1 MMYGLIIAAGKQSR
15 FKSDVPKALMKFN
28 DKTIVEHNIDI
39 LNKYCDNVFIVCS
52 LENNSYF
59 NQFEN
64 KIIIESGKGSG
75 DAIFRAIKTLNFSS
89 DDSCIITWGD
99 AILNEKL
106 VDYSI
111 NRFKGY
117 YCTIPCTFEKHP
129 YVELGHT
136 IYNKKFVKFSKYGDN
151 IGAGYHDQ
159 CLFICNLDEL
169 NKYLTKFYEKFYN
182 EKEQKY
188 YHKHGNEFE
197 FLDVFNDT
205 MYKFIIVE
213 VNSSLRTKT
222 FNTLE
227 ELEDIRKN
235 ENKGN

>member
-159 CLFICNLDEL
+159 CLFICNLDRISSGD
-169 NKYLTKFYEKFYN
+169 KFTSSVLITTTLYSPTSPL
-182 EKEQKY
+182 
-188 YHKHGNEFE
+188 
-197 FLDVFNDT
+197 LDVT
-205 MYKFIIVE
+205 LIIISVLSL
-213 VNSSLRTKT
+213 VNSTSSLAST
-222 FNTLE
+222 
-227 ELEDIRKN
+227 
-235 ENKGN
+235 